1 MSWTSFAL
9 IKQSFEAELYLPSE
23 VLLILRLGGFE
34 LVSLGEPP
42 AFFGTHAEAAAPVTP
57 GCEVGGLG

>member
-1 MSWTSFAL
+1 MDQL
-9 IKQSFEAELYLPSE
+9 CLNIPVLVEAELYLLSE

-42 AFFGTHAEAAAPVTP
+42 ALFAAEGAAPVSARMCSW
-57 GCEVGGLG
+57 G